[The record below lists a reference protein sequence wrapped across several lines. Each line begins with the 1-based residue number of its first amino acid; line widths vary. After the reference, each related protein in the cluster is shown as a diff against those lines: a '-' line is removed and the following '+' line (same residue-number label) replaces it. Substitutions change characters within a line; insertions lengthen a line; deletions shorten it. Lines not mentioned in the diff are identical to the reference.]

1 MTEEDWKV
9 LRPVI
14 VNELEDE
21 SIFTIN
27 WCKYQIN
34 GNKIIGRIGGQGTES
49 ECGELY
55 QILSLGVNFQITL
68 RMIHVRF
75 RAESKVSRISIDLP

>member
-1 MTEEDWKV
+1 MY
-9 LRPVI
+9 LRY
-14 VNELEDE
+14 L
-21 SIFTIN
+21 
-27 WCKYQIN
+27 

-75 RAESKVSRISIDLP
+75 RAESKVDSRTSLRVLSTIGLEGKFEEVY